1 MDNFDKYHA
10 YNEQFDNCY
19 ANAGFD
25 ALIAEFGYFGNIE
38 EDNDFWRAYDAGN
51 EL

>member
-1 MDNFDKYHA
+1 MPDKYYS
-10 YNEQFDNCY
+10 YNEQFDNTY

-25 ALIAEFGYFGNIE
+25 ELINTFGYFGNIE
-38 EDNDFWRAYDAGN
+38 EDNDFWRMYDAGG